1 MSEFAL
7 EGPELKKMVKL
18 SRKQPLPFAFNPGK
32 TDDEHYFALH
42 RRRPA
47 AVLGKAAKSEGAGT
61 KAAFGSC
68 TVDGRVMQL
77 TCEVVVPAMAKKLKK
92 FLKAN
97 KITLNVEILD
107 ADGNVLE
114 SDIEDLPDDPD
125 LFDDDDEEGITEEG
139 AVEAGLSEG
148 EAEEEGAPS
157 GVPDAPALVARI
169 KVAQPR
175 IATAPKPVAEK
186 LTQALKKVVTDI
198 KGQKLA
204 DAAKTMDQIEGVLA
218 RMPAPAQQSQEA
230 AQGGDAP
237 SAAAVTADI
246 RGLAQDAQKLP
257 DPLKAKVVKP
267 IQQLGAL
274 VKAGELARAAQG
286 VVKVR
291 QAIDTLSAQ
300 ADAAPEPET
309 ASEPPQEQAPD
320 ARAEWEAAH
329 AALKPRA
336 EAAIAEQRF
345 ASEEVQNTFEMRLK
359 YAEGN
364 ASENTPEGYA
374 AALKTLPGL
383 QKMLDEAAGNAAGT
397 SKAEIG
403 EDVQPFAVSR
413 LKWEKT
419 RETMHAELG
428 KLKAAIAAACKSEP
442 GLADLASMVGDL
454 DDYLKALDTRLI
466 DRLDEVVNAAQGPER
481 EARKE
486 AARSVLAE
494 YQAELQKDFFSDVDG
509 NNGFVNVS
517 VAASASAALTEI
529 AEVLA
534 PRG

>member
-1 MSEFAL
+1 
-7 EGPELKKMVKL
+7 MVKL

>member
-1 MSEFAL
+1 
-7 EGPELKKMVKL
+7 MVKL

-32 TDDEHYFALH
+32 SDDDHYFALH

-68 TVDGRVMQL
+68 KVEGRVMQL
-77 TCEVVVPAMAKKLKK
+77 TCEVVVPTMAKRLKK

-114 SDIEDLPDDPD
+114 SDIEDLPDDPE
-125 LFDDDDEEGITEEG
+125 LYDDDEDTGE
-139 AVEAGLSEG
+139 ASPQDQAEAGAAQQDAQPEVQ
-148 EAEEEGAPS
+148 PD
-157 GVPDAPALVARI
+157 VPDAAALVARI
-169 KVAQPR
+169 KTAQPR
-175 IATAPKPVAEK
+175 IAAAPKPVADK
-186 LTQALKKVVTDI
+186 LTQALKKVVVDI
-198 KGQKLA
+198 KAQNLA
-204 DAAKTMDQIEGVLA
+204 RAAAVMDQIDGVLA
-218 RMPAPAQQSQEA
+218 RVA
-230 AQGGDAP
+230 AQPAAAEPTQEPGEAPDAR
-237 SAAAVTADI
+237 AVTADI
-246 RGLAQDAQKLP
+246 RALAQDAQKLP

-286 VVKVR
+286 AAKVR

-300 ADAAPEPET
+300 AAPPPPEAT
-309 ASEPPQEQAPD
+309 PEPPQDEAPD
-320 ARAEWEAAH
+320 AKAADAKASDAQAEWEAAH

-345 ASEEVQNTFEMRLK
+345 ASQEVQDTFEMRLK
-359 YAEGN
+359 YAEGS
-364 ASENTPEGYA
+364 ASEATPEGYA

-383 QKMLDEAAGNAAGT
+383 QKMLDEAAGHAAGT
-397 SKAEIG
+397 SGPEVG

-419 RETMHAELG
+419 RETMHAELD
-428 KLKAAIAAACKSEP
+428 KLKTAIAAACKSEP
-442 GLADLASMVGDL
+442 GLADLATMVGDL

-494 YQAELQKDFFSDVDG
+494 YQSELQADFFADVDG

-517 VAASASAALTEI
+517 VAASASSALAEI

>member
-1 MSEFAL
+1 
-7 EGPELKKMVKL
+7 MVKL

-32 TDDEHYFALH
+32 SDDDHYFALH

-47 AVLGKAAKSEGAGT
+47 AVLGKAAKSEGVGT

-68 TVDGRVMQL
+68 KVEGRVMQL
-77 TCEVVVPAMAKKLKK
+77 TCEVVVPAMAKRLKK

-107 ADGNVLE
+107 ADGNVVE
-114 SDIEDLPDDPD
+114 SDIEDLPDDPEM
-125 LFDDDDEEGITEEG
+125 FGDDED
-139 AVEAGLSEG
+139 AGDAPAPEQ
-148 EAEEEGAPS
+148 ADAGAPEQDAQPAPQS
-157 GVPDAPALVARI
+157 DVPDAAALVARI
-169 KVAQPR
+169 KAAQPR
-175 IATAPKPVAEK
+175 IAAAPKPVADK
-186 LTQALKKVVTDI
+186 LTQALKKVVSDI
-198 KGQKLA
+198 KAQNLA
-204 DAAKTMDQIEGVLA
+204 GAAAMLDQIDGVLA
-218 RMPAPAQQSQEA
+218 RVAARPASAKPPEDRG
-230 AQGGDAP
+230 QGGDTP
-237 SAAAVTADI
+237 DAAAVTAEI
-246 RGLAQDAQKLP
+246 RKLAQDAQQLP
-257 DPLKAKVVKP
+257 DPLRAKVVKP

-291 QAIDTLSAQ
+291 QVMDRLGAQ
-300 ADAAPEPET
+300 AAPEPSPE
-309 ASEPPQEQAPD
+309 AAPEPPRDKAPDAKALD

-329 AALKPRA
+329 AALIPRA

-345 ASEEVQNTFEMRLK
+345 ASEEVQDTFEMRLK
-359 YAEGN
+359 YAEGS
-364 ASENTPEGYA
+364 ASKATPGGYA

-383 QKMLDEAAGNAAGT
+383 QKMLDEAAGNAPGT
-397 SKAEIG
+397 SGPEVG

-413 LKWEKT
+413 LKWERT
-419 RETMHAELG
+419 RETMHAELD
-428 KLKAAIAAACKSEP
+428 KLKTAIAAACKSEP
-442 GLADLASMVGDL
+442 GLSDLATMVGDL

-466 DRLDEVVNAAQGPER
+466 DRLDEVVNAPQGPER

-494 YQAELQKDFFSDVDG
+494 YQSELQADFFADVDG

-517 VAASASAALTEI
+517 VAASASSALAEI

>member
-32 TDDEHYFALH
+32 SDDDHYFALH

-47 AVLGKAAKSEGAGT
+47 AVLGKVAKSEGAGT

-68 TVDGRVMQL
+68 KVEGRVMQL
-77 TCEVVVPAMAKKLKK
+77 TCEVVVPTMAKRLKK

-114 SDIEDLPDDPD
+114 ADIEDLPDDAE
-125 LFDDDDEEGITEEG
+125 LFEDDG
-139 AVEAGLSEG
+139 EAGDAPQEQ
-148 EAEEEGAPS
+148 ADAGAADLDAQPAPQPD
-157 GVPDAPALVARI
+157 VPDAAALLARI
-169 KVAQPR
+169 KAAQPR
-175 IATAPKPVAEK
+175 IAAAPKPVADT
-186 LTQALKKVVTDI
+186 LTQALKKVVVDI
-198 KGQKLA
+198 KAQNLA
-204 DAAKTMDQIEGVLA
+204 GAAAVMDQIDGVLA
-218 RMPAPAQQSQEA
+218 RVA
-230 AQGGDAP
+230 AQPAAAEPPQDRGEAPDAG
-237 SAAAVTADI
+237 AVTADI
-246 RGLAQDAQKLP
+246 RALAQDAQKLP
-257 DPLKAKVVKP
+257 DPFKAKVVKP

-286 VVKVR
+286 VAKVR

-300 ADAAPEPET
+300 AAPPSPE
-309 ASEPPQEQAPD
+309 AVPEPPQGEALDVQ
-320 ARAEWEAAH
+320 AEWEAAH

-345 ASEEVQNTFEMRLK
+345 ASQAVQDTFEMRLN
-359 YAEGN
+359 YAEGS
-364 ASENTPEGYA
+364 ASEATPEGYA

-397 SKAEIG
+397 SGPEVG

-419 RETMHAELG
+419 RETMHAELD
-428 KLKAAIAAACKSEP
+428 KLKTAIATACKSEP
-442 GLADLASMVGDL
+442 GLADLADMVGDL

-466 DRLDEVVNAAQGPER
+466 DRLDEVVNAPQGPER

-494 YQAELQKDFFSDVDG
+494 YQSELQTDFFADVDG

-517 VAASASAALTEI
+517 VAASASSALAEI

>member
-1 MSEFAL
+1 
-7 EGPELKKMVKL
+7 MVKL

-32 TDDEHYFALH
+32 SDDDHYFALH

-68 TVDGRVMQL
+68 KVEGRVMQL
-77 TCEVVVPAMAKKLKK
+77 TCEVVVPAMAKRLKK

-114 SDIEDLPDDPD
+114 SDIEDLPDDPE
-125 LFDDDDEEGITEEG
+125 LFDDDEDAGDAPPQDQAETE
-139 AVEAGLSEG
+139 
-148 EAEEEGAPS
+148 APEQHTQ
-157 GVPDAPALVARI
+157 PDAPDAAALVARI
-169 KVAQPR
+169 KAAQPR
-175 IATAPKPVAEK
+175 IAAAPKPVADK
-186 LTQALKKVVTDI
+186 LTPALKKVVVDI
-198 KGQKLA
+198 KAQNLA
-204 DAAKTMDQIEGVLA
+204 GAAAMMDQIDGVLA
-218 RMPAPAQQSQEA
+218 RVSARAAPATPPQDRGEA
-230 AQGGDAP
+230 PDA
-237 SAAAVTADI
+237 AGVTAEI
-246 RGLAQDAQKLP
+246 RKLAQDAQKLP

-291 QAIDTLSAQ
+291 QAMDTLSAQ
-300 ADAAPEPET
+300 AAPAQEPEA
-309 ASEPPQEQAPD
+309 ASEPPQAKAPD
-320 ARAEWEAAH
+320 AKAEWEAAY

-336 EAAIAEQRF
+336 EAATSEQRF
-345 ASEEVQNTFEMRLK
+345 ASKEVQDTFEMRLK

-364 ASENTPEGYA
+364 ASENSPEGYA

-383 QKMLDEAAGNAAGT
+383 QKMLDEAVGNAPGT
-397 SKAEIG
+397 SGPEVG

-428 KLKAAIAAACKSEP
+428 KLKTAIAAACKSEP
-442 GLADLASMVGDL
+442 GLADLAAMVGDL

-494 YQAELQKDFFSDVDG
+494 YQAELEKDFFSDVDG

-517 VAASASAALTEI
+517 VAASASAALADI
-529 AEVLA
+529 ADVLA